1 MTAVTNRLKQ
11 LQFKLDREERRSTES
26 SIVIEKVRPLA
37 TILKAC
43 LISGLFQAN
52 ETIFELKAEN
62 QELKN
67 QLEAARR
74 QLGEV
79 ELKLE
84 VTTRRV
90 QSNNA
95 TQRLQEARFRPRSA
109 DRFLSESVSR
119 DEEKPFK
126 QQLPVPEKPIVKIER
141 EEKSHPPRNQGD
153 NVSGNVPE
161 RNDSKE
167 GSSLH
172 VDTVALIRR
181 IAAKTI
187 TDIASK

>member
-1 MTAVTNRLKQ
+1 M
-11 LQFKLDREERRSTES
+11 
-26 SIVIEKVRPLA
+26 
-37 TILKAC
+37 
-43 LISGLFQAN
+43 FQAN
-52 ETIFELKAEN
+52 ETIFELRAEN

-95 TQRLQEARFRPRSA
+95 TQRLQEARFRSRSA
-109 DRFLSESVSR
+109 DRFSSESVSR
-119 DEEKPFK
+119 DEDKSVK
-126 QQLPVPEKPIVKIER
+126 QQPLMSENPTVKIER
-141 EEKSHPPRNQGD
+141 EEKGHPSRSQGD
-153 NVSGNVPE
+153 IAPGNIPE
-161 RNDSKE
+161 LNDSKA

>member
-1 MTAVTNRLKQ
+1 LKRYVRQQ
-11 LQFKLDREERRSTES
+11 LYSE
-26 SIVIEKVRPLA
+26 
-37 TILKAC
+37 AC

-95 TQRLQEARFRPRSA
+95 TQRLQEARFRSRSA

-126 QQLPVPEKPIVKIER
+126 QQPPVSEKPMVKIER
-141 EEKSHPPRNQGD
+141 EEKGHPPRNQGD
-153 NVSGNVPE
+153 TVSSNIPE
-161 RNDSKE
+161 RNDSKV

-187 TDIASK
+187 TEIASK